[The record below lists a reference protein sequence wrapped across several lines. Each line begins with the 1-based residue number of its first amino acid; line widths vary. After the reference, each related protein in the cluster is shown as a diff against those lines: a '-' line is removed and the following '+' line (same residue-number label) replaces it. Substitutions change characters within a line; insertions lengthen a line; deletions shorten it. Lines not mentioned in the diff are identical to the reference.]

1 MIVKETNRYLVE
13 IKCPFC
19 NSEYPDSEI
28 TRPLGNTDFV
38 RKECKFCGETFFWKR
53 ETTTEY
59 RIAIEE

>member
-1 MIVKETNRYLVE
+1 MIITETNKYLTE

-19 NSEYPDSEI
+19 NSEYVDSEV
-28 TRPLGNTDFV
+28 TKPLGNTDFV
-38 RKECKFCGETFFWKR
+38 GKKCRFCEKTFYWKR